1 MAIAA
6 LYTYSPARLPSKPFP
21 SPSSLECLPDDLR
34 GKREEQLGESLSSQP
49 HRVSKFFLKKE
60 EQNSLNACSD
70 EPTFNDLIV
79 DSGFGGVECA
89 ESLVDQNSVLILLLP
104 TRVLSRLLALRI
116 GIIAPETA
124 LWEH

>member
-1 MAIAA
+1 MKCHGDCCIIH
-6 LYTYSPARLPSKPFP
+6 LFPARLPSKPFP

-79 DSGFGGVECA
+79 DSGLGA
-89 ESLVDQNSVLILLLP
+89 SSAPN
-104 TRVLSRLLALRI
+104 RL
-116 GIIAPETA
+116 
-124 LWEH
+124 

>member
-6 LYTYSPARLPSKPFP
+6 LYTYSPARFPSKPFP

-60 EQNSLNACSD
+60 EQIASMPAQMSLHSTISSWIVGWGRRVRRIACRPEQCTNLTITYSCP
-70 EPTFNDLIV
+70 EP
-79 DSGFGGVECA
+79 
-89 ESLVDQNSVLILLLP
+89 
-104 TRVLSRLLALRI
+104 
-116 GIIAPETA
+116 IASIAYRYHCP
-124 LWEH
+124 